1 MPVKRVYI
9 PKAGGKQRPLGIPV
23 LRDRAQQA
31 RVANH
36 DAMEAIYWTL
46 KGRRSKRQWVL
57 DADLSAALD
66 AWSYCFLPDCPAWNS
81 ACWGGGGRCAQ
92 RSRLLSGAQL
102 IVLVLEVHDDGD
114 AGEVQTGLEQ
124 VGDTAQPVQIVGAVA
139 AGAAVS
145 AVGLEQAAGLVQP
158 QRLHSHADEFRSDG
172 DAVHAAPCL
181 GSGPIH
187 HASPSLENFCSSVS
201 CPQHAST
208 AIKNLQQPPQIASGD
223 RWLQESINST
233 RVMEVDTMLMRTDP
247 FRELDRLTQ
256 QMFGADGTLARPSVM
271 PMDAWRDG
279 DTFHVEFD
287 LPGVSPDSIDLDIER
302 NVVTVKAERPPR
314 ASDAELIAA
323 ERPRGVFSRQLFLGD
338 TLDTEHIEASYDA
351 GVLTL
356 QIPVAEKAK
365 PRKIAVSTAGEDRQ
379 AINA

>member
-1 MPVKRVYI
+1 
-9 PKAGGKQRPLGIPV
+9 
-23 LRDRAQQA
+23 
-31 RVANH
+31 
-36 DAMEAIYWTL
+36 
-46 KGRRSKRQWVL
+46 
-57 DADLSAALD
+57 
-66 AWSYCFLPDCPAWNS
+66 
-81 ACWGGGGRCAQ
+81 
-92 RSRLLSGAQL
+92 
-102 IVLVLEVHDDGD
+102 
-114 AGEVQTGLEQ
+114 
-124 VGDTAQPVQIVGAVA
+124 
-139 AGAAVS
+139 
-145 AVGLEQAAGLVQP
+145 
-158 QRLHSHADEFRSDG
+158 
-172 DAVHAAPCL
+172 
-181 GSGPIH
+181 
-187 HASPSLENFCSSVS
+187 
-201 CPQHAST
+201 
-208 AIKNLQQPPQIASGD
+208 
-223 RWLQESINST
+223 
-233 RVMEVDTMLMRTDP
+233 MEVDTMLMRTDP

-287 LPGVSPDSIDLDIER
+287 LPGISPDSIDLDIER

-323 ERPRGVFSRQLFLGD
+323 DRPRGVFSRQLFLGD